1 MKWWKKA
8 LIASLVWLV
17 LVFGAGILHTELILA
32 GELTPAQ
39 AEAVM
44 ERYGNA
50 IGFGHVAIWI
60 VLFLR
65 RKPPTS

>member
-8 LIASLVWLV
+8 LIASLVGLV
-17 LVFGAGILHTELILA
+17 FVFGACILDTELIRA

-39 AEAVM
+39 AEAIC

-50 IGFGHVAIWI
+50 GGVGTVAIWI
-60 VLFLR
+60 VMFLR
-65 RKPPTS
+65 RKPLTS

>member
-8 LIASLVWLV
+8 LIASLVLFVLV
-17 LVFGAGILHTELILA
+17 LGAGILHTELILA

-39 AEAVM
+39 ADAVM
-44 ERYGNA
+44 ERYGNV
-50 IGFGHVAIWI
+50 IGVGMVAIWI

>member
-8 LIASLVWLV
+8 LIASLVLFVLV
-17 LVFGAGILHTELILA
+17 LGAGILHTELILA

-39 AEAVM
+39 SDAVM
-44 ERYGNA
+44 ERYANA
-50 IGFGHVAIWI
+50 IGVGMVAIWI

>member
-8 LIASLVWLV
+8 LIASLVSLV
-17 LVFGAGILHTELILA
+17 LVLGAGILHTELILA
-32 GELTPAQ
+32 GEITPAQ
-39 AEAVM
+39 AGAVM

-65 RKPPTS
+65 RKPPNS

>member
-8 LIASLVWLV
+8 LIASLVSLV
-17 LVFGAGILHTELILA
+17 LVLGAGILHTELILA

-44 ERYGNA
+44 ERYGNVV
-50 IGFGHVAIWI
+50 GVGLFVIWI

>member
-8 LIASLVWLV
+8 LIASLVWFV
-17 LVFGAGILHTELILA
+17 LGIGVGILHTEVIRA

-39 AEAVM
+39 AEAIC

-50 IGFGHVAIWI
+50 GGVGTVAIWI
-60 VLFLR
+60 VMFLR
-65 RKPPTS
+65 RKPLTS

>member
-8 LIASLVWLV
+8 LIASLVWVV
-17 LVFGAGILHTELILA
+17 LVFGASMLHIVLILA
-32 GELTPAQ
+32 GEFTTAQ

-50 IGFGHVAIWI
+50 LGVVLVAIWI

-65 RKPPTS
+65 R

>member
-17 LVFGAGILHTELILA
+17 LIIGAGILHIELILHD
-32 GELTPAQ
+32 ELTPAQ

>member
-8 LIASLVWLV
+8 LIASLVWFV
-17 LVFGAGILHTELILA
+17 LVFGVGILHTEAIRA

-39 AEAVM
+39 AAAIM

-50 IGFGHVAIWI
+50 VGVGQVAIWI

-65 RKPPTS
+65 RMPPAS